1 MFGLL
6 FYFLH
11 VANFGITLSP
21 SCTVRCPESA
31 ESLVL
36 LPVLSALAPVAI
48 MSRKET
54 LLPGYYALKDSYL
67 KLQRL
72 LKKKQQQKTT
82 NISTFLHKEKSDSA
96 WSEPS
101 LQSGSQTYRLPPLR
115 EHPVY
120 PEYRKLQDIGRHT
133 QGCL

>member
-36 LPVLSALAPVAI
+36 LPVLSALAPVAV
-48 MSRKET
+48 MSRKEA
-54 LLPGYYALKDSYL
+54 LLPGYYELKDSYL

-72 LKKKQQQKTT
+72 LKKKKQQKTT
-82 NISTFLHKEKSDSA
+82 TTKNKHFYVPA
-96 WSEPS
+96 
-101 LQSGSQTYRLPPLR
+101 
-115 EHPVY
+115 
-120 PEYRKLQDIGRHT
+120 
-133 QGCL
+133 

>member
-72 LKKKQQQKTT
+72 LKKTNKKKTT
-82 NISTFLHKEKSDSA
+82 FLRSCIKKRVIPRGLSLRFNLAHRPTDS
-96 WSEPS
+96 
-101 LQSGSQTYRLPPLR
+101 RL
-115 EHPVY
+115 
-120 PEYRKLQDIGRHT
+120 
-133 QGCL
+133 

>member
-6 FYFLH
+6 FYFLY
-11 VANFGITLSP
+11 VADFGIILCP

-72 LKKKQQQKTT
+72 LKKTNKQKKH
-82 NISTFLHKEKSDSA
+82 FYVPA
-96 WSEPS
+96 
-101 LQSGSQTYRLPPLR
+101 
-115 EHPVY
+115 
-120 PEYRKLQDIGRHT
+120 
-133 QGCL
+133 

>member
-21 SCTVRCPESA
+21 SCKVRCPESA

-72 LKKKQQQKTT
+72 LKKKKKKKQQ
-82 NISTFLHKEKSDSA
+82 TFLRSCIKKRVIPRGLSLRFNLAHRPTDS
-96 WSEPS
+96 
-101 LQSGSQTYRLPPLR
+101 RL
-115 EHPVY
+115 
-120 PEYRKLQDIGRHT
+120 
-133 QGCL
+133 

>member
-72 LKKKQQQKTT
+72 LTKKKKKTTT

-101 LQSGSQTYRLPPLR
+101 LQSGSQTYRLPPPR
-115 EHPVY
+115 EHSVY
-120 PEYRKLQDIGRHT
+120 PEYRKLQDLSLIHI
-133 QGCL
+133 

>member
-48 MSRKET
+48 MSRKEA

-72 LKKKQQQKTT
+72 LTKKNKTKKQH
-82 NISTFLHKEKSDSA
+82 FYVPA
-96 WSEPS
+96 
-101 LQSGSQTYRLPPLR
+101 
-115 EHPVY
+115 
-120 PEYRKLQDIGRHT
+120 
-133 QGCL
+133 